1 MVCDTKLFAGQTVEA
16 RAEEIQ
22 RVVLRLT
29 EGLVN
34 GTITAVVGPQGG
46 IAFDGLTDTRG
57 VSDAC
62 AYMQVMASDNA
73 LAKLAIMQAEQLAG
87 RGVDQQ
93 ALAHGAHSHDGGKT
107 WHEGH

>member
-1 MVCDTKLFAGQTVEA
+1 MVCDTKLLAGQTMEA

-22 RVVLRLT
+22 RVVLRLA

-34 GTITAVVGPQGG
+34 RTITAVIGPQGG

-62 AYMQVMASDNA
+62 AYMQVMAGDNA
-73 LAKLAIMQAEQLAG
+73 LAKLAIMQAEVLAG
-87 RGVDQQ
+87 RTVDRKALSHGV
-93 ALAHGAHSHDGGKT
+93 HSHDGGET
-107 WHEGH
+107 WHDGH

>member
-1 MVCDTKLFAGQTVEA
+1 MVCDTKLFAGQTVEE

-34 GTITAVVGPQGG
+34 GTITAVVGAQGG
-46 IAFDGLTDTRG
+46 IAFDGLADARG

-62 AYMQVMASDNA
+62 AYMQVMAGDNA
-73 LAKLAIMQAEQLAG
+73 LAKLAILQAEQLAG
-87 RGVDQQ
+87 RSVDAN

-107 WHEGH
+107 WHKGH